1 MIFKERRK
9 LSPPLKPIYAL
20 VALFLAFVTIVHKA
34 LRCWKPEWLTGT
46 TRQCVGDAE
55 QCLTSRLPAGQRLL
69 VTCFMASRA

>member
-1 MIFKERRK
+1 MILGKGEA
-9 LSPPLKPIYAL
+9 LASLNLIYELTAL
-20 VALFLAFVTIVHKA
+20 ILALVTIVHKA

-55 QCLTSRLPAGQRLL
+55 QCRTSRLPAGQELP